1 MATRQTSKS
10 KEPERFVLPDIPEK
24 HPDDMTSFK
33 HLADNGN
40 AHHLGLHLGNRET
53 TIVSGEKYITRS
65 PGADMRYPDLMVV
78 FDCDPE
84 EYRNSN
90 GYIVSHHGK
99 PPDFVL
105 EIASRS
111 TGHIDTTEKR
121 DWYADLEVPEYWR
134 FDETGEFHGTPLAGD
149 RLVDGRYE
157 PIGIEEVEDGIL
169 EGYSAALNLNIRW
182 ERGELR
188 WYDPGTGREIPTF
201 EQEREARIRA
211 EEGRLSEQESRLAA
225 EARVRALEEEL
236 AKRDALQ

>member
-1 MATRQTSKS
+1 MTTRQTSKS

-40 AHHLGLHLGNRET
+40 AHYLGLHLGNRET

-84 EYRNSN
+84 EYTNSN
-90 GYIVSHHGK
+90 GYIISHHGK

-105 EIASRS
+105 EIASS
-111 TGHIDTTEKR
+111 ATGHTDITEKR
-121 DWYADLEVPEYWR
+121 DWYAGLGVPEYWR
-134 FDETGEFHGTPLAGD
+134 FDETGEFHGTQLAGD
-149 RLVDGRYE
+149 RLVDGAYE
-157 PIGIEEVEDGIL
+157 PIPVETLEEGIL
-169 EGYSAALNLNIRW
+169 QGFSAILNLCVRW

-188 WYDPGTGREIPTF
+188 WHDPETGREIPTF
-201 EQEREARIRA
+201 EQEREAR
-211 EEGRLSEQESRLAA
+211 LAA
-225 EARVRALEEEL
+225 EARVRQLEEEL
-236 AKRDALQ
+236 ARRTGESQ